1 MDRFI
6 LYRVRENG
14 SPAPPMHE
22 RIRSVRYEKVH
33 DTFSLT
39 VLIETKAPS
48 MSMMKK
54 EIKGFQT
61 AWILFKCQRSR
72 WSWKMKMMLL
82 LVTMTIRTT
91 VMTPEDFGRCRVN
104 DIRKFS
110 SPVSVVIPRIT
121 FESTAEQNGNH
132 LGTSYIYNPILDY
145 IPWRRT
151 ACPSEIS
158 GNLKSHLSL
167 LFCYKCLSDHFGVGI
182 ISRSI
187 WGSLR
192 GYCVS
197 IQWLPTGFL
206 QKIQ

>member
-22 RIRSVRYEKVH
+22 RIRSARYEKVH

-132 LGTSYIYNPILDY
+132 LGTSYNIIRFLITSPEEGRLVHLKYRETSSCISLCYFVIYVFPIIL
-145 IPWRRT
+145 
-151 ACPSEIS
+151 
-158 GNLKSHLSL
+158 G
-167 LFCYKCLSDHFGVGI
+167 
-182 ISRSI
+182 
-187 WGSLR
+187 
-192 GYCVS
+192 
-197 IQWLPTGFL
+197 
-206 QKIQ
+206 

>member
-14 SPAPPMHE
+14 SPAPPMYE
-22 RIRSVRYEKVH
+22 RIRSARYEKVH

-121 FESTAEQNGNH
+121 FEFTAEQDGSWLH
-132 LGTSYIYNPILDY
+132 P
-145 IPWRRT
+145 
-151 ACPSEIS
+151 
-158 GNLKSHLSL
+158 LKKDGLSIRNIGKPQVAFLFAIL
-167 LFCYKCLSDHFGVGI
+167 LFMSFRSFWGRYYFAVDLGI
-182 ISRSI
+182 I
-187 WGSLR
+187 
-192 GYCVS
+192 
-197 IQWLPTGFL
+197 TGLLCFYPVAP
-206 QKIQ
+206 